1 MSSGKL
7 ANLGSLLWPCRERCV
22 NIRLGACAAPAT
34 VECVTV
40 YRAMYKGLP
49 RVSRGQLATIVERTV
64 NQNCCFPEQ
73 VRCQIIEGSDYTL
86 SRFLGLKSVEAPV
99 GGWGG
104 GGGGGMGG
112 H

>member
-1 MSSGKL
+1 M
-7 ANLGSLLWPCRERCV
+7 
-22 NIRLGACAAPAT
+22 
-34 VECVTV
+34 ECVTI

-64 NQNCCFPEQ
+64 NQNCCFPDQ

-99 GGWGG
+99 GSWGDWGYGWALKLEGG
-104 GGGGGMGG
+104 KTRA